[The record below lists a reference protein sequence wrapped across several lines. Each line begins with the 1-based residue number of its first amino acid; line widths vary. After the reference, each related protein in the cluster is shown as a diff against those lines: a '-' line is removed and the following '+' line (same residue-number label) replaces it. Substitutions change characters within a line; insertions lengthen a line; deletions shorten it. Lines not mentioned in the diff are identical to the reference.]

1 MEDGQKVSIHY
12 IGTLED
18 GTEFDNSRT
27 RNTPLEFQL
36 GTGQVIPGFE
46 SAVKSMEVG
55 ETLDVQIESAQAY
68 GDVNPEGFQVFP
80 AHMFPEDFDFTPGAF
95 VAGQSEDGRQFQA
108 RVVAREDDLVKIDLN
123 HPLAGKNLNFNIE
136 LLSVQ

>member
-1 MEDGQKVSIHY
+1 MENGQKVSIHY

-55 ETLDVQIESAQAY
+55 ETRDVQIESAQAY

-108 RVVAREDDLVKIDLN
+108 RVVVREDDLVKIDLN

>member
-1 MEDGQKVSIHY
+1 MEDGQLVSIHY
-12 IGTLED
+12 VGTLED
-18 GTEFDNSRT
+18 GTEFDNSRS

-55 ETLDVQIESAQAY
+55 ETRDVHIESAQAY

-80 AHMFPEDFDFTPGAF
+80 AEMFPEDFDFTPGAF
-95 VAGQSEDGRQFQA
+95 VAGRSDNGQQFQA
-108 RVVAREDDLVKIDLN
+108 RIVSKEDDLVKIDLN

>member
-1 MEDGQKVSIHY
+1 MENGQLVSIHY

-18 GTEFDNSRT
+18 GTEFDNSRS

-55 ETLDVQIESAQAY
+55 ETRDVQIESAQAY
-68 GDVNPEGFQVFP
+68 GDVNPEGFQAFP
-80 AHMFPEDFDFTPGAF
+80 VSMFPEDFDFTPGAF
-95 VAGQSEDGRQFQA
+95 VVGQGENGQQFQA
-108 RVVAREDDLVKIDLN
+108 RIVSKDDELVKIDMN